1 MPPHVALVT
10 GASSGIGE
18 AVARRYAAAGVK
30 VIAAARR
37 EERLAGLVDDFG
49 EDLIFISV
57 LDVRDL
63 AAIERLLTSLPDAF
77 AEVDVLVNNAG
88 LALGLEPAQDAVLD
102 NWERMIETN
111 CTGLVYMTRALLPG
125 MVARRRGHVVN
136 MGSVA
141 GTYPYP
147 GGNVYGATKAFVH
160 QFSLGLRADLH
171 GTGVRV
177 TSIEPGLI
185 GGTEFS
191 EVRFG
196 DAEKAAGVYA
206 GTKPLGPEDIAAA
219 VEWVTSQ
226 PEHVNVNVLELM
238 PVSQSFGA
246 LPVDRSEAVAVS
258 MAGRHHIAGPRGR
271 LEVEVTG
278 PDDGTTLIFHMGT
291 PSAGSMYAPLVEL
304 GAERGLRHVV
314 CMRPGYARQ
323 RTLSGTRGRR
333 LRGRYG
339 GGRRLARGRAVL
351 YRGQVGRWTACAR
364 VRGVASRSG
373 DRGSDDRR
381 CRSGERRG
389 PRLARRD
396 GTGEHR

>member
-37 EERLAGLVDDFG
+37 EERLAELVDDFG
-49 EDLIFISV
+49 EDLIFVSV

-63 AAIERLLTSLPDAF
+63 AAIEQLLTSLPAAF
-77 AEVDVLVNNAG
+77 ADVDVLVNNAG

-136 MGSVA
+136 MGSIA

-238 PVSQSFGA
+238 PVSQSFA
-246 LPVDRSEAVAVS
+246 AFPIDRE
-258 MAGRHHIAGPRGR
+258 
-271 LEVEVTG
+271 
-278 PDDGTTLIFHMGT
+278 
-291 PSAGSMYAPLVEL
+291 
-304 GAERGLRHVV
+304 
-314 CMRPGYARQ
+314 
-323 RTLSGTRGRR
+323 
-333 LRGRYG
+333 G
-339 GGRRLARGRAVL
+339 G
-351 YRGQVGRWTACAR
+351 
-364 VRGVASRSG
+364 
-373 DRGSDDRR
+373 
-381 CRSGERRG
+381 
-389 PRLARRD
+389 
-396 GTGEHR
+396 